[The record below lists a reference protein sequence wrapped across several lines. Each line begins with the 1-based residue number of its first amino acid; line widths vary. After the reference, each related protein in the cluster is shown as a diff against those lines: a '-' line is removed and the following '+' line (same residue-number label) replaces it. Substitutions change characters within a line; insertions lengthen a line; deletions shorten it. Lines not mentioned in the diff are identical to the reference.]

1 MHAHVHLPSGHLWK
15 TGLLALGLT
24 LVLLALGALAAPA
37 VLDLTAPTVTTA
49 ETATSGEPAPP
60 PVWKTDPLA
69 PPPLLNAR

>member
-24 LVLLALGALAAPA
+24 LVLLALGGLVAPA
-37 VLDLTAPTVTTA
+37 VLDLSAPTVTTA

-69 PPPLLNAR
+69 PPPLLNGR

>member
-1 MHAHVHLPSGHLWK
+1 MHALHLPSGHLLK

-37 VLDLTAPTVTTA
+37 VLDLAAPTVTTA
-49 ETATSGEPAPP
+49 ETTTTGEPAPP

-69 PPPLLNAR
+69 PPPLLTAR